1 MAELYFRI
9 HRTQFLSALGTVRD
23 AIPKKDEIPILQNVL
38 LHPEGERMMVRGT
51 DLSVEVQTQCDLL
64 EAGNG
69 LPLTINFEEVHSIVK
84 NLPESAEITIEA
96 GKGPG
101 QVAIRS
107 GRSRYN
113 LHFLPASDF
122 PSMGH
127 ERPPFAFSIGAA
139 VLNVAFRKVAFAF
152 NVNMKDRPFLM
163 GAHIHNLPDGKIAV
177 VGCNGLK
184 VAVSRLAAV
193 EVATFQAATMPT
205 ETVNIFKRLMGDSK
219 APCTF
224 YLSENK
230 VVIENED
237 CIITS
242 RLVDGVFLDYSRVIP
257 DRQGTFIR
265 ADCATVIQALNRVT
279 AISGDIKT
287 SATKFF
293 FSTGQL
299 SVELVTQNGQAA
311 TETLDIEYQGEEFQR
326 GFNASFV
333 KDTLESISTTSFLL
347 YGKDREAPGHFT
359 PDNDA
364 DEDYVVMPM
373 RV

>member
-9 HRTQFLSALGTVRD
+9 HRTEFLSALGAVRD
-23 AIPKKDEIPILQNVL
+23 AVPRKDEIPILQNVL
-38 LHPEGERMMVRGT
+38 LQPEGERMTVRGT
-51 DLSVEVQTQCDLL
+51 DLSVEVETRCELL

-69 LPLTINFEEVHSIVK
+69 QALTINFEEVHGIVK
-84 NLPESAEITIEA
+84 NLPENAEISIEA
-96 GKGPG
+96 GRGAG
-101 QVAIRS
+101 QVAIHS

-122 PSMGH
+122 PCMGK
-127 ERPPFAFSIGAA
+127 ERPPLAFAIGAA
-139 VLNVAFRKVAFAF
+139 VLNAAFRKVAFAF
-152 NVNMKDRPFLM
+152 NTNMKDRPFLM
-163 GAHIHNLPDGKIAV
+163 GAHLHELPSGKLAV

-184 VAVSRLAAV
+184 VAVSRVVPAELTKFQP
-193 EVATFQAATMPT
+193 ATIPT
-205 ETVNIFKRLMGDSK
+205 ETVNIFRRLMGESK
-219 APCTF
+219 NACRV

-230 VVIENED
+230 VVIECED
-237 CIITS
+237 YIVTS
-242 RLVDGVFLDYSRVIP
+242 RLVDGIFLEYARVIP
-257 DRQGTFIR
+257 DRGSVFIR
-265 ADCATVIQALNRVT
+265 ADCANVIRALNRVT

-293 FSTGQL
+293 VSNGQMRI
-299 SVELVTQNGQAA
+299 ELVTTNGQAA
-311 TETLDIEYQGEEFQR
+311 TETLDIEYEGEEFRR

-347 YGKDREAPGHFT
+347 FGKDPEAPGHFT

-364 DEDYVVMPM
+364 DEDYIVMPM